1 MPYSPV
7 QIEFLEVRLAEV
19 MAYADIP
26 PSMRPALSEFDP
38 TGMGVLGGVAGLGS
52 AGVPVAKLKEIEGV
66 RKTIQ
71 DCLKR
76 LANVSQSLRKWRN
89 RMGAIKL
96 VTRDAWQQV
105 HCGVGALATP

>member
-1 MPYSPV
+1 MPLSPL

-38 TGMGVLGGVAGLGS
+38 TGMGMLGGVAGLGMGS

-76 LANVSQSLRKWRN
+76 LANVSQSLRKLRS
-89 RMGAIKL
+89 RMGVTKL
-96 VTRDAWQQV
+96 NARY
-105 HCGVGALATP
+105 P